1 MDLREQL
8 LKLTEI
14 GIALSSERNVNSLLD
29 LILAHARNFTSA
41 EAGTLFTREGD
52 KLRFQVTQ
60 NDVLSERLGSGNTG
74 RFLRDQTVP
83 ITKTSLSGYTATTGE
98 VLNIPDA
105 YAIPSTAEYHF
116 KDEYDRKN
124 NYRTRSLLV
133 VPMKKQNGEVIGVLQ
148 LINARDAKGQIVE
161 FHGDLERL
169 VLSLASQ
176 AAVALSNALLTH
188 DLKQAYLDTIMRLAI
203 AAEFRDTDTAIHIRR
218 MSMYSE
224 AIAAEMPGFTPE
236 MVEQIL
242 YAAPMHDIGKIG
254 VSDRILLKP
263 GKLTDEEFAEMKKHT
278 TIGAAILEG
287 AEAPVLKLSHEI
299 ALAHHEKWDGSGYPY
314 GKKAE
319 EIPLTARIVAVAD
332 VFDALSSIRCYKP
345 PMPFE
350 KSVAA
355 IKEGA
360 GKHFDPACVAAF
372 EKALPRITQIYREYS
387 DETGAKHKLTG
398 AMPMLSR
405 P

>member
-14 GIALSSERNVNSLLD
+14 GIALSSERNVNTLLD

-52 KLRFQVTQ
+52 RLRFQVTQ

-74 RFLRDQTVP
+74 KYLRDNTMP
-83 ITKTSLSGYTATTGE
+83 IQKTSLSGYTAVTGE

-105 YAIPSTAEYHF
+105 YAIPATAEYHF
-116 KDEYDRKN
+116 NDEYDRKN

-133 VPMKKQNGEVIGVLQ
+133 VPMKKQDGEVIGVLQ
-148 LINARDAKGQIVE
+148 LINARDANGQIVA
-161 FHGDLERL
+161 FHGDYERL

-203 AAEFRDTDTAIHIRR
+203 AAEFRDTDTAVHIRR
-218 MSMYSE
+218 MSMYSA
-224 AIAAEMPGFTPE
+224 AIAEAFGYKADA
-236 MVEQIL
+236 VEQIL
-242 YAAPMHDIGKIG
+242 YASPMHDIGKIG

-314 GKKAE
+314 GRKTDD
-319 EIPLTARIVAVAD
+319 IPLSARIVAVAD
-332 VFDALSSIRCYKP
+332 VFDALSSVRCYKP
-345 PMPFE
+345 AMPFE
-350 KSVAA
+350 KAVAM

-360 GKHFDPACVAAF
+360 GKHFDPACVVAF
-372 EKALPRITQIYREYS
+372 EKALPRIQQIHREYS
-387 DETGAKHKLTG
+387 DESGAKHKLTG
-398 AMPMLSR
+398 AMPALSH